1 MTQTEGIQIQAEG
14 RQNANL
20 VLVSMLLGMLDMIE
34 KEVLSVD
41 DAAMLFFLPILL
53 RTGEDD
59 RIHRICSMAEE
70 LDTYPPAMRKDVSEQ
85 IRLLCYELMRDYNR
99 LTALNNGESVE
110 FSFHS

>member
-34 KEVLSVD
+34 KRVLSVD

-53 RTGEDD
+53 RTREDD

-70 LDTYPPAMRKDVSEQ
+70 LDTYPPAMRKDISEQ
-85 IRLLCYELMRDYNR
+85 IRLLCYELMRDYSR

>member
-1 MTQTEGIQIQAEG
+1 MSQTEGIQIQAEG
-14 RQNANL
+14 RQNVNL

-34 KEVLSVD
+34 KGVLSVD
-41 DAAMLFFLPILL
+41 DAAMLLFLPILL
-53 RTGEDD
+53 RTSEDD

-70 LDTYPPAMRKDVSEQ
+70 LDTYPPAMRKDISEQ
-85 IRLLCYELMRDYNR
+85 IRLLCYELMRDYSR